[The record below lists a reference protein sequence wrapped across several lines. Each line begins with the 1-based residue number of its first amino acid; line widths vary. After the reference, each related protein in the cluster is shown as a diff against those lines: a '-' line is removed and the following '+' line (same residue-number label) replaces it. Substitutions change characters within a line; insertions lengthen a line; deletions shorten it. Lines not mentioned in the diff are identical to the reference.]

1 LIEIDIE
8 FVKAIALE
16 AGQNA
21 LGMLGDIQPEFKS
34 DHSYVT
40 HIDRQTEKFI
50 QARLSARYPDFAFQG
65 EEYGHFGSDS
75 GPLWAVDPI
84 DGTTNMVFGL
94 PIWGVSIGL
103 VAEGK
108 AAAGVFYIPRT
119 GEMFWGEIGKGSY
132 CNGVRLDAK
141 DREDLHHEDTLG
153 FTSTAIKTL
162 NLSSLT
168 GRVRCLG
175 SIAAEVAYTA
185 KGAFCSHVGI
195 NEGANDLAAVLCIAH
210 EAGCLS
216 AYLTGE
222 PLDMADIVRE
232 GRTREAFVVA
242 PPLMTEYI
250 QSKVHPRSGGAAE
263 TL

>member
-8 FVKAIALE
+8 FVKQIAHE

-21 LGMLGDIQPEFKS
+21 LKMLADIQPEFKS
-34 DHSYVT
+34 DNSYVT

-50 QARLSARYPDFAFQG
+50 QARLETKYPGFAFQG
-65 EEYGHFGSDS
+65 EEYGRFGSEA

-84 DGTTNMVFGL
+84 DGTTNLVFGL

-108 AAAGVFYIPRT
+108 AIAGAFYIPT
-119 GEMFWGEIGKGSY
+119 TDEMFWGEIGKGSY
-132 CNGVRLDAK
+132 CNGVRLVAR
-141 DREDLHHEDTLG
+141 DRDDLHHEDTLG

-162 NLSSLT
+162 DLTSLT
-168 GRVRCLG
+168 GRIRCLG

-195 NEGANDLAAVLCIAH
+195 NEGANDLTAVLCIAH
-210 EAGCLS
+210 EAGCVS

-222 PLDMADIVRE
+222 PLDMAEIVHE
-232 GRTREAFVVA
+232 GKTRAGFVVA
-242 PPLMTEYI
+242 PPRMTEYI
-250 QSKVHPRSGGAAE
+250 QANVRPRAQG
-263 TL
+263 

>member
-1 LIEIDIE
+1 MIEIDIE
-8 FVKAIALE
+8 FVMAIALE

-21 LGMLGDIQPEFKS
+21 LGMLADIKPEFKA
-34 DHSYVT
+34 DNSYVT

-50 QARLSARYPDFAFQG
+50 QARLSAKHPDYAFQG
-65 EEYGHFGSDS
+65 EEYGRFGSEG

-108 AAAGVFYIPRT
+108 AVAGVFYIPST
-119 GEMFWGEIGKGSY
+119 GEMFWGEIGRGSY
-132 CNGVRLDAK
+132 CNGVRLNAQ

-162 NLSSLT
+162 DLTPLT
-168 GRVRCLG
+168 GRIRCLV

-210 EAGCLS
+210 EAGCVS

-222 PLDMADIVRE
+222 PLDMAEIVQE
-232 GRTREAFVVA
+232 GRTRAAFVIA
-242 PPLMTEYI
+242 PPRMAEYI
-250 QSKVHPRSGGAAE
+250 QAKVRPRPGAQEPA
-263 TL
+263 